1 MAKRKGGE
9 GAPVGAGERKE
20 NSRKKAERALGKRAI
35 DATVAEDKWHGR
47 RRRHERAEQTPV
59 EEGTPNNKS
68 EQISEAELEAYAQS
82 LRDEKDK
89 RGGQKYSE
97 ATIQRAIEAR
107 KKGEDFDL
115 QAYEDEQQKLA
126 REEYE
131 KKRQAEIE
139 KILAG
144 RTAEVAAR
152 EMTRDM
158 KKLAAEIERMNEEVY
173 LDPGMR
179 EYHRKQ
185 LEEATRQYGAMG
197 LRRDMI
203 LETMSE
209 AQQESV
215 IYEAEEE
222 SPVSGAFDD
231 VEGTAGAN
239 TAEKMSVAALDAVM
253 SMLGEQDAE
262 LRQLLEEK
270 KAELEQKAE
279 GTDEEEQSSTADPE
293 SQDDSGTNE
302 PEQGDYWQRMA
313 ALAAEAEDNPGR
325 WMSEEERQALAEKE
339 QSAERRERLVQD
351 VWGKMKARIPFRRAV
366 ASAIVGLGLTI
377 MVGFAGQANTM
388 VAQAA
393 TTNTMSNSE
402 GRFDT
407 FDVGGGQEDAEADT
421 EADITMEERV
431 RRFELSQALGIDVE
445 DLMNA
450 GEINYEGVDLL
461 TPGEKMYAGAAE
473 REGTQ
478 VLPNGLTVNLLNY
491 EAANRENGTNN
502 FGTSKEWLFDLE
514 EARES
519 TTAQELLEA
528 IRDQPQTMAAFVANY
543 PTMLAACGVDASIIE
558 SNDLVQRAQG
568 VMNLLFGENGGDLQ
582 KKLLAASGIA
592 LFNENTD
599 YEFYLE
605 NRLERTFSMV
615 RAEEDNFTDAT
626 KIGLGVNT
634 VKRNNTKQVQIV
646 FSFANG
652 TQESSDLNLPCKFQP
667 NMLVFEG
674 VTTQP
679 IITTNV
685 FEQME
690 VEIVPEVI
698 PETPVVPPIV
708 IMPEPEEPE
717 PTPTPPEQ
725 TPTPTPTPTPPEP
738 TPTPTPPEPTPP
750 EPTPE
755 EEIKPKDEEG
765 QKEVVEEGGQTNS
778 VDQTENIG
786 DKTPGIIE
794 TPSNQDPDNQTPQE
808 DITGNLTGTY
818 DKTEENTVIPGSGA
832 EQGVTNNQVVDQTVN
847 TDQQVVNQNNA
858 NENYNNGPSLNE
870 MTDDEFNEYVDSL
883 L

>member
-47 RRRHERAEQTPV
+47 RRRHEGEEQTPV
-59 EEGTPNNKS
+59 KEDAPKN
-68 EQISEAELEAYAQS
+68 EQINEAELEAYAQS

-97 ATIQRAIEAR
+97 VTIQRAVEAR
-107 KKGEDFDL
+107 KKGEDFDP
-115 QAYEDEQQKLA
+115 QAYEDKQRELA

-152 EMTRDM
+152 EMTQDM

-185 LEEATRQYGAMG
+185 LDEATKQYGAMG
-197 LRRDMI
+197 LRRNMI

-231 VEGTAGAN
+231 VEGADAN
-239 TAEKMSVAALDAVM
+239 TAEKMSAAALDAVIG
-253 SMLGEQDAE
+253 MLDEQDAE
-262 LRQLLEEK
+262 LRKLLEEK
-270 KAELEQKAE
+270 KAQLGQKAE
-279 GTDEEEQSSTADPE
+279 GADEEEQSSTADQE
-293 SQDDSGTNE
+293 SQDDGGTNNE

-325 WMSEEERQALAEKE
+325 WLSEEERRALAEKE
-339 QSAERRERLVQD
+339 QNAERRERLVQD
-351 VWGKMKARIPFRRAV
+351 IWGKMKARIPFRRVV
-366 ASAIVGLGLTI
+366 ASAIVGLGLTM

-393 TTNTMSNSE
+393 TTSTVSSSE
-402 GRFDT
+402 GRFGT
-407 FDVGGGQEDAEADT
+407 FDAGGEQEDAEADT
-421 EADITMEERV
+421 EAGITMEERV

-450 GEINYEGVDLL
+450 GEINYEGIDLL
-461 TPGEKMYAGAAE
+461 TPGEQMYAGAAE

-478 VLPNGLTVNLLNY
+478 VLPNGLMVNLSNY

-543 PTMLAACGVDASIIE
+543 PTMLAACGVDASITE
-558 SNDLVQRAQG
+558 SNDLVQRTQG

-626 KIGLGVNT
+626 KIGLAVNT

-652 TQESSDLNLPCKFQP
+652 VQESSDLNLPCKFQP

-674 VTTQP
+674 MTTQP
-679 IITTNV
+679 IIMTDV
-685 FEQME
+685 FERME
-690 VEIVPEVI
+690 VEIVPEI
-698 PETPVVPPIV
+698 TPETPVVPPVV
-708 IMPEPEEPE
+708 IMPEPEESVEPE
-717 PTPTPPEQ
+717 ETEDPEEDDE
-725 TPTPTPTPTPPEP
+725 PEEEEEKPEP
-738 TPTPTPPEPTPP
+738 TPTPTPDP

-765 QKEVVEEGGQTNS
+765 QKEVVEEGGQTNP

-786 DKTPGIIE
+786 DKTSGVIE
-794 TPSNQDPDNQTPQE
+794 TPSNQNPDNQISQE

-847 TDQQVVNQNNA
+847 NDQQVVDQNNQNDA
-858 NENYNNGPSLNE
+858 NETYYNGSSLNE